1 MLAALAA
8 AAAIACGPAP
18 AFTGTLCT
26 PAAAGKHPAVLLLG
40 GSEGGDQMRLLAPR
54 FAQKGYVAASVAY
67 FGMPGLPKELVN
79 IPVETV
85 GKALDA
91 IAKRADV
98 DPNRIAIV
106 GMSKGGEFALL
117 AASTYPQ
124 IHAVVADVPSPFA
137 WQGISY
143 AFGVPQSSWSLGG
156 KPVPFVQYG
165 AAMGAAFAN
174 TYQQGKPLDLRP
186 GYDASMQGNAAQ
198 IPAAMFHLENIRGPV
213 LMLAADD
220 DQIWDS
226 VAQCRIGMAYL
237 HDRHHPYAD
246 QLLQYAAAGHAF
258 LFSTPQHPLVQSAS
272 GGMTMLLGGTPQ
284 GNIAAADAAW
294 PKIAAFLSVS
304 LK

>member
-1 MLAALAA
+1 MLAALVA

-18 AFTGTLCT
+18 AFAGTLCT
-26 PAAAGKHPAVLLLG
+26 PAAHGKHPAVLLLG

-54 FAQKGYVAASVAY
+54 FAQNGYVAASVAY

-85 GKALDA
+85 GKALEA
-91 IAKRADV
+91 IAKRSDV

-117 AASTYPQ
+117 AAATYPQ

-143 AFGVPQSSWSLGG
+143 GFGAPRSSWSVNG

-165 AAMGAAFAN
+165 AAMGAAFAD
-174 TYQQGKPLDLRP
+174 TYQKGKPLDLRL

-198 IPAAMFHLENIRGPV
+198 IPAAMFRLENIRGPV

-226 VAQCRIGMAYL
+226 VAQCEIGMTYL
-237 HDRHHPYAD
+237 HARHHPYAD
-246 QLLQYAAAGHAF
+246 QVLQYAAAGHAF
-258 LFSTPQHPLVQSAS
+258 LFSTPQHPLVQSS
-272 GGMTMLLGGTPQ
+272 LGGMTMLLGGTRQ
-284 GNIAAADAAW
+284 GNVAAADAAW
-294 PKIAAFLSVS
+294 PKIAAFLSAS